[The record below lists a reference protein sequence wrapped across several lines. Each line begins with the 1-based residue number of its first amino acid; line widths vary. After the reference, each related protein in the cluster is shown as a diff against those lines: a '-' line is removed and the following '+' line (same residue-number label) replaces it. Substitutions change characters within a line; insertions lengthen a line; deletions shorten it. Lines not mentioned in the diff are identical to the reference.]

1 MAVKTETKYGT
12 INISNNVIANAAGK
26 IATSCYGVVG
36 MAVRSTTDGIVSL
49 LKPSNLAKGIKV
61 TIEENEITVDL
72 FIVVQYGVNINAIC
86 ESIIHGVKYRLTELI
101 GMDVKAVNV
110 FVESIRVT
118 NA

>member
-1 MAVKTETKYGT
+1 MAVKTETKYGS

-36 MAVRSTTDGIVSL
+36 MAIRNTKDGLVSL

-61 TIEENEITVDL
+61 TVEENEITVDL
-72 FIVVQYGVNINAIC
+72 YIVVQYGVNINAIC
-86 ESIIHGVKYRLTELI
+86 ESIMHGVKYRLTELM

-118 NA
+118 NV

>member
-1 MAVKTETKYGT
+1 MAVKTETKYGN

-36 MAVRSTTDGIVSL
+36 MATRNTKDGIVSL

-61 TIEENEITVDL
+61 SVEENEITVDL
-72 FIVVQYGVNINAIC
+72 YIVVQYGVNINAIC
-86 ESIIHGVKYRLTELI
+86 ESIMHGVKYRLTELM

>member
-1 MAVKTETKYGT
+1 MAAKTETKYGT

-36 MAVRSTTDGIVSL
+36 MAIRNTTDGIVSL

-61 TIEENEITVDL
+61 TVEENEITVDL

>member
-1 MAVKTETKYGT
+1 M
-12 INISNNVIANAAGK
+12 NNGSWVDLQVNGHN
-26 IATSCYGVVG
+26 GVDY
-36 MAVRSTTDGIVSL
+36 SSPELTTDGIVSL

-61 TIEENEITVDL
+61 SIEENEITVDL
-72 FIVVQYGVNINAIC
+72 YIVVQYGVNINAIC